1 MNPYHIVSMVT
12 MVAPL
17 HQVDVR
23 STLAIAVLVTQPPNH
38 TSLDTT
44 CYLLMRLLPY
54 CTRQNTRLTSKTFS
68 RKSKREIIV
77 LYFGEK

>member
-44 CYLLMRLLPY
+44 CYLLM
-54 CTRQNTRLTSKTFS
+54 
-68 RKSKREIIV
+68 
-77 LYFGEK
+77 